1 MLLMGDAVGPTA
13 IRVFTPPDASC
24 GAGMTWAAAVGFI
37 RERLGRR
44 FSNGVAVEHI
54 EIFSQR
60 SFEFPT
66 VLDAIQ
72 QGAALPIVLV
82 GDRIVSQGG
91 KLSESRIA
99 RAIEALGPTGSVAPR
114 RE

>member
-1 MLLMGDAVGPTA
+1 MMDRAAPSVVRIFTA
-13 IRVFTPPDASC
+13 PEASC

-37 RERLGRR
+37 RERLNRR
-44 FSNGVAVEHI
+44 FTGRVAVEQV

-66 VLDAIQ
+66 VLEAIQ
-72 QGAALPIVLV
+72 RGAALPIVQV
-82 GDRIVSQGG
+82 EREIVSQGG

-99 RAIEALGPTGSVAPR
+99 RAIEALSQGGA
-114 RE
+114 

>member
-1 MLLMGDAVGPTA
+1 
-13 IRVFTPPDASC
+13 
-24 GAGMTWAAAVGFI
+24 MTWTAAVGFI
-37 RERLGRR
+37 RERLNRR
-44 FSNGVAVEHI
+44 FDGSVAVEQV
-54 EIFSQR
+54 ELFSQR

-82 GDRIVSQGG
+82 GDQIVSQGG

-99 RAIEALGPTGSVAPR
+99 RAVEALGATGSGETR

>member
-1 MLLMGDAVGPTA
+1 MAAPPGGIVVRIFTA
-13 IRVFTPPDASC
+13 PEAAC

-37 RERLGRR
+37 RDRLGRR

-60 SFEFPT
+60 SFEFPA
-66 VLDAIQ
+66 VLQTIQ
-72 QGAALPIVLV
+72 GGAQLPVVVV
-82 GDRIVSQGG
+82 GDQIVSQGG
-91 KLSESRIA
+91 KLSESRLA
-99 RAIEALGPTGSVAPR
+99 RAIEALSPTRAAEPR

>member
-1 MLLMGDAVGPTA
+1 MAGRAVPTVVR
-13 IRVFTPPDASC
+13 IFTAPDGSC
-24 GAGMTWAAAVGFI
+24 GTGMTWTAAVGFI

-44 FSNGVAVEHI
+44 FGERVSVEHI

-60 SFEFPT
+60 SFEFT
-66 VLDAIQ
+66 NVLSAIER
-72 QGAALPIVLV
+72 AAELPIVLV
-82 GDRIVSQGG
+82 GDRIVGQGG

-99 RAIEALGPTGSVAPR
+99 REVEAAGMTVGSEPG